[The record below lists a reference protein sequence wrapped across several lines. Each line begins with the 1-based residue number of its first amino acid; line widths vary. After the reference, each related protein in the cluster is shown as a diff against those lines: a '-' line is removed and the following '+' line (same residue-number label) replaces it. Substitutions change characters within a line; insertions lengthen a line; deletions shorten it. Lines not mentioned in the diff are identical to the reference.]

1 MQRQIIGQD
10 ITSSRTHHIL
20 QASATLNRRYVRRP
34 VAQTASSTQ
43 NQNSVSITFNN
54 KQAQAAPKKSSF
66 HVSISDGT
74 EIKPRQTHQTT
85 ISHFPK
91 YEPKMRESQPA
102 QPAQPIH
109 PTQTIHPVQP
119 VQLAQPVHLAQPV
132 QPANLTQPVQ
142 LTQPAH
148 LTQSVQ
154 PVVPRSVKNPY
165 TTSAIIR
172 KAAEKIQQNPS
183 GFSPIFDQ
191 QSKMERA
198 FSAVSEQEKQIL
210 ENIEKPT
217 AIFTKSKKS
226 FVKPLVKSSLKPKA
240 SIKSSAKKLTRAAIP
255 AANMTTSSV
264 ESAFSRMSEDPKAKQ
279 VVAATQPKNVK
290 PVKKSIHKKS
300 TRLAFALF
308 CSTAVVASLFFI
320 AQTNMPD
327 ISVRVAAMQT
337 GIQATYPSYIPRE
350 YRLSGVYT
358 TQDNSVAMDFT
369 GPNQAKFTLTEEKL
383 PWDSNALLNRYVK
396 TKWGENYDSVREQGI
411 TIYIS
416 GSNAAW
422 VNAGIVY
429 KINNFQGELTKK
441 QIKNIVTSL

>member
-34 VAQTASSTQ
+34 VAQTTPSTQ
-43 NQNSVSITFNN
+43 NQNSVSITFKN
-54 KQAQAAPKKSSF
+54 KQTQAAPKKSSF

-74 EIKPRQTHQTT
+74 EIKPRQTHPTA

-102 QPAQPIH
+102 QPAQP
-109 PTQTIHPVQP
+109 V
-119 VQLAQPVHLAQPV
+119 A
-132 QPANLTQPVQ
+132 
-142 LTQPAH
+142 
-148 LTQSVQ
+148 
-154 PVVPRSVKNPY
+154 PRSVKNPY

-183 GFSPIFDQ
+183 DFSPIFDQ
-191 QSKMERA
+191 QSRMDRA

-240 SIKSSAKKLTRAAIP
+240 SIKSPAKKLARAAIP

>member
-34 VAQTASSTQ
+34 VAQTTPSTQ
-43 NQNSVSITFNN
+43 NQNSVSITFKN
-54 KQAQAAPKKSSF
+54 KQTQVAPKKSSF

-74 EIKPRQTHQTT
+74 EIKPRQTHSTA

-102 QPAQPIH
+102 QTIH
-109 PTQTIHPVQP
+109 PTQPV
-119 VQLAQPVHLAQPV
+119 
-132 QPANLTQPVQ
+132 QPVQ

-148 LTQSVQ
+148 LTQPVQSAQ
-154 PVVPRSVKNPY
+154 PVAPRSVKNPY

-191 QSKMERA
+191 QSKMDRA

-240 SIKSSAKKLTRAAIP
+240 PIKSPAKKLTRAAIP

>member
-34 VAQTASSTQ
+34 VAQTTPSIQ
-43 NQNSVSITFNN
+43 NQNSVSITFKN
-54 KQAQAAPKKSSF
+54 KQAQATPKKSSF

-109 PTQTIHPVQP
+109 PIQTVHPTQP
-119 VQLAQPVHLAQPV
+119 VQLAQPIH
-132 QPANLTQPVQ
+132 LTQPVQ
-142 LTQPAH
+142 SA
-148 LTQSVQ
+148 Q
-154 PVVPRSVKNPY
+154 PVTPRSVKNPY

-191 QSKMERA
+191 QSKMDRA

-240 SIKSSAKKLTRAAIP
+240 PIKSPAKKLTRAAIP

-279 VVAATQPKNVK
+279 VVATTQPKNVK

>member
-109 PTQTIHPVQP
+109 PTQTIHPVHP
-119 VQLAQPVHLAQPV
+119 VQLAQPVQSAQPV
-132 QPANLTQPVQ
+132 A
-142 LTQPAH
+142 
-148 LTQSVQ
+148 
-154 PVVPRSVKNPY
+154 PRSVKNPY

-191 QSKMERA
+191 QSKMDRA

-240 SIKSSAKKLTRAAIP
+240 SIKSPAKKLTRAAIP
-255 AANMTTSSV
+255 AANMTTNSV
-264 ESAFSRMSEDPKAKQ
+264 ESAFSKMSEDPKAKQ

>member
-34 VAQTASSTQ
+34 VAQTTPSTQ
-43 NQNSVSITFNN
+43 NQNSVSITFKN
-54 KQAQAAPKKSSF
+54 KQTQAAPKKSSF

-74 EIKPRQTHQTT
+74 EIKPRQTHPTA

-91 YEPKMRESQPA
+91 YELKMRESQSA
-102 QPAQPIH
+102 QTTQPAQ
-109 PTQTIHPVQP
+109 TIRP
-119 VQLAQPVHLAQPV
+119 VQLV
-132 QPANLTQPVQ
+132 QPTHLTQPVQ
-142 LTQPAH
+142 PIHLTQPV
-148 LTQSVQ
+148 QSAQ
-154 PVVPRSVKNPY
+154 PVAPRSVKNPY

-191 QSKMERA
+191 QSKMDRA

-240 SIKSSAKKLTRAAIP
+240 SIKSPAKKLTRAAIP
-255 AANMTTSSV
+255 AANMTTNSV

-383 PWDSNALLNRYVK
+383 PWDSNTLLNRYVK

>member
-34 VAQTASSTQ
+34 VAQTTPSTQ
-43 NQNSVSITFNN
+43 NQNSVSITFKN
-54 KQAQAAPKKSSF
+54 KQTQAAPKKSSF

-74 EIKPRQTHQTT
+74 EIKPRQSHPTA

-91 YEPKMRESQPA
+91 YELKMRESQSA
-102 QPAQPIH
+102 QTTQPAQ
-109 PTQTIHPVQP
+109 TIRP
-119 VQLAQPVHLAQPV
+119 VQLV
-132 QPANLTQPVQ
+132 QPTHLTQPVQ
-142 LTQPAH
+142 PIHLTQPV
-148 LTQSVQ
+148 QSAQ
-154 PVVPRSVKNPY
+154 PVAPRSVKNPY

-191 QSKMERA
+191 QSKMDRA

-240 SIKSSAKKLTRAAIP
+240 SIKSPAKKLTRAAIP
-255 AANMTTSSV
+255 AANMTTNSV

>member
-34 VAQTASSTQ
+34 VTQTTPSIQ
-43 NQNSVSITFNN
+43 NQNSVSITFKN
-54 KQAQAAPKKSSF
+54 KQTQAAPKKSSF

-74 EIKPRQTHQTT
+74 EIKPRQTYPTA

-102 QPAQPIH
+102 QTIQSVQSIHPAQP
-109 PTQTIHPVQP
+109 TQP
-119 VQLAQPVHLAQPV
+119 VQLAQPIH
-132 QPANLTQPVQ
+132 LTQPVQ
-142 LTQPAH
+142 SA
-148 LTQSVQ
+148 Q
-154 PVVPRSVKNPY
+154 PVTPRSVKNPY

-172 KAAEKIQQNPS
+172 KAAEKIQQTPS

-191 QSKMERA
+191 QSRMDRA

-226 FVKPLVKSSLKPKA
+226 FVKPLVKSSLKPKD
-240 SIKSSAKKLTRAAIP
+240 SIKSPAKKLTRAAIP

>member
-132 QPANLTQPVQ
+132 QLTQPVQ
-142 LTQPAH
+142 SA
-148 LTQSVQ
+148 Q
-154 PVVPRSVKNPY
+154 PVAPRSVKNPY

-191 QSKMERA
+191 QSRMDRA

-240 SIKSSAKKLTRAAIP
+240 SIKSPAKKLTRAAIP

>member
-34 VAQTASSTQ
+34 VAQTTPSTQ
-43 NQNSVSITFNN
+43 NQNSVSITFKN

-74 EIKPRQTHQTT
+74 EIKPRQTHPTA

-102 QPAQPIH
+102 QTIQPAQPTR
-109 PTQTIHPVQP
+109 PVQLAQPAQPAQTIHPAQPTQP
-119 VQLAQPVHLAQPV
+119 VQLAQSVQPAQPV
-132 QPANLTQPVQ
+132 A
-142 LTQPAH
+142 
-148 LTQSVQ
+148 
-154 PVVPRSVKNPY
+154 PRSVKNPY

-183 GFSPIFDQ
+183 GFSPISDQ
-191 QSKMERA
+191 QSRMDRA

-240 SIKSSAKKLTRAAIP
+240 SIKSPAKKLTRATIP

-422 VNAGIVY
+422 VNTGIVY